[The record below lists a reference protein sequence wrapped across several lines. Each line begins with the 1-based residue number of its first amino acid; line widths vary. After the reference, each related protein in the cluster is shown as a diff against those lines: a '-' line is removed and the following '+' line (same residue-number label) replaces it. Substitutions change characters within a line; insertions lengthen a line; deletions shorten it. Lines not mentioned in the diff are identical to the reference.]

1 MKITSFLMLIIISTI
16 TYGQEIDTLTF
27 YSKAFQ
33 GERTVY
39 IHKPEFYK
47 YKSELVKIPVIY
59 LLDGQNEWF
68 VNPTISDIQYLR
80 FTKEVPSAVIV
91 VIPLKDRVK
100 ECAIVDLKT
109 KLPLDKF
116 ITEELDKELKTYN
129 LSDFKI
135 IIGHSFS
142 ASFSLYSF
150 YNHPDYYTSVIAN
163 SPFDEMQMLVEG
175 FEQTDTIDKSKIS
188 IAIGSIHKD
197 DVHRKKY
204 DKLKNQFPSFY
215 NSINTFEANYS
226 AHNAVPIAAIP
237 TLLTKVFQDY
247 RSRYFEIAKVNMEY
261 KLVKKPD
268 SISEELNKIETA
280 SVIGNYYYPPEI
292 SDINGIASRYW
303 NNELEDYATKIYEL
317 GLKYYPN
324 YYDFY
329 LSLYELTLNKD
340 KTKSKEHLEKA
351 EFLLKTVE
359 NNWKGKQ
366 EIIDEI
372 KAEKIKNGW

>member
-1 MKITSFLMLIIISTI
+1 MPFIINVDDSLKFQRIGLLRVPPDPTSET
-16 TYGQEIDTLTF
+16 
-27 YSKAFQ
+27 SKSI
-33 GERTVY
+33 R
-39 IHKPEFYK
+39 
-47 YKSELVKIPVIY
+47 
-59 LLDGQNEWF
+59 
-68 VNPTISDIQYLR
+68 
-80 FTKEVPSAVIV
+80 
-91 VIPLKDRVK
+91 
-100 ECAIVDLKT
+100 
-109 KLPLDKF
+109 LP
-116 ITEELDKELKTYN
+116 
-129 LSDFKI
+129 
-135 IIGHSFS
+135 
-142 ASFSLYSF
+142 
-150 YNHPDYYTSVIAN
+150 
-163 SPFDEMQMLVEG
+163 
-175 FEQTDTIDKSKIS
+175 DKSKIS

-204 DKLKNQFPSFY
+204 DKLKIQFPSFY

-359 NNWKGKQ
+359 NNWTGKH
-366 EIIDEI
+366 EIIEEI
-372 KAEKIKNGW
+372 KAEKLKNGW

>member
-1 MKITSFLMLIIISTI
+1 M
-16 TYGQEIDTLTF
+16 
-27 YSKAFQ
+27 
-33 GERTVY
+33 
-39 IHKPEFYK
+39 
-47 YKSELVKIPVIY
+47 KIPVIY

-116 ITEELDKELKTYN
+116 ITEELDEELKTYN

-215 NSINTFEANYS
+215 NSINTFAANYS

-237 TLLTKVFQDY
+237 TLLTKVFLDY

-324 YYDFY
+324 YYDIY

-359 NNWKGKQ
+359 NNWTGKQ